1 VIGDAFGEML
11 KAASTGR
18 PVFAAMER
26 DDDLLTPHDP
36 AMYFTGPSEWG
47 ELELAACGRA
57 SGRVLDVGC
66 GAGRHALYLQE
77 QGFSVTGVDVSAGA
91 CEVSRSRGVRDVR
104 QVGLTELVSLT
115 GERFDTFLMLGANL
129 GLIGPDPQSA
139 ESALSALASVA
150 APGARILGGLGFSR
164 SDDPVQQAYYARNEA
179 AGRLP
184 GALRIRT
191 RFANLADPWV
201 SLLLCTPDELRSV
214 VARSPWQLTAVDG
227 DDQGYL
233 AELSLSS

>member
-1 VIGDAFGEML
+1 MIGDAFGEML
-11 KAASTGR
+11 KAASAGR

-36 AMYFTGPSEWG
+36 AMYFTGPSDWG
-47 ELELAACGRA
+47 ALEVEACGRV

-66 GAGRHALYLQE
+66 GAGRHALFLQD
-77 QGFSVTGVDVSAGA
+77 QGCPVTGVDVSAGA

-104 QVGLTELVSLT
+104 QIGLDGLGSL

-129 GLIGPDPQSA
+129 GLIGPDPLP
-139 ESALSALASVA
+139 ALTTLASVA

-201 SLLLCTPDELRSV
+201 SLLLCTPDELRSL
-214 VARSPWQLTAVDG
+214 VAGSPWRLTAVDG

-233 AELSLSS
+233 AELTLVP

>member
-1 VIGDAFGEML
+1 MIGDAFGEML
-11 KAASTGR
+11 KAANAGR

-47 ELELAACGRA
+47 ALEVDACARVT
-57 SGRVLDVGC
+57 GRVLDVGC
-66 GAGRHALYLQE
+66 GAGRHALYLQD
-77 QGFSVTGVDVSAGA
+77 QGFAVTGVDVSAGA
-91 CEVSRSRGVRDVR
+91 CEVSRARGVRDVR
-104 QVGLTELVSLT
+104 QVGLADLPVL

-129 GLIGPDPQSA
+129 GLIGSDPA
-139 ESALSALASVA
+139 AALSGLAAVA
-150 APGARILGGLGFSR
+150 APGARILGGLGFTR
-164 SDDPVQQAYYARNEA
+164 SDAPVQQAYYARNSA

-201 SLLLCTPDELRSV
+201 SLLFCTVDELRSV
-214 VARSPWQLTAVDG
+214 VEGSPWRVTAVDG
-227 DDQGYL
+227 DDGGYL
-233 AELSLSS
+233 AELTLTR

>member
-1 VIGDAFGEML
+1 MV

-47 ELELAACGRA
+47 ELELAACARV

-77 QGFSVTGVDVSAGA
+77 QGHAVTGVDVSAGA
-91 CEVSRSRGVRDVR
+91 CEVSRARGVRDVR
-104 QVGLTELVSLT
+104 RAGLADLGELGGAVPA
-115 GERFDTFLMLGANL
+115 GERFDTFLLLGANL
-129 GLIGPDPQSA
+129 GLIGGDPQA
-139 ESALSALASVA
+139 ALAALASVA

-164 SDDPVQQAYYARNEA
+164 SSDPLQEAYYARNEA

-201 SLLLCTPDELRSV
+201 SLLLCTPDELGSV
-214 VARSPWQLTAVDG
+214 VEGSPWQLIAVEG
-227 DDQGYL
+227 DDGGYL
-233 AELSLSS
+233 AELSLSSSA

>member
-1 VIGDAFGEML
+1 MIGDAFGEML

-47 ELELAACGRA
+47 ELEVAACARV

-77 QGFSVTGVDVSAGA
+77 QGSTVTGVDVSAGA
-91 CEVSRSRGVRDVR
+91 CEVSRARGVHDVR
-104 QVGLTELVSLT
+104 QVGLAGLGELAQV
-115 GERFDTFLMLGANL
+115 GERYDTFLLLGANL
-129 GLIGPDPQSA
+129 GLIGGDPPA
-139 ESALSALASVA
+139 ALAALASVA

-184 GALRIRT
+184 GTLRIRT
-191 RFANLADPWV
+191 RFGNLADPWV

-214 VARSPWQLTAVDG
+214 VEGSPWRLTTVDG